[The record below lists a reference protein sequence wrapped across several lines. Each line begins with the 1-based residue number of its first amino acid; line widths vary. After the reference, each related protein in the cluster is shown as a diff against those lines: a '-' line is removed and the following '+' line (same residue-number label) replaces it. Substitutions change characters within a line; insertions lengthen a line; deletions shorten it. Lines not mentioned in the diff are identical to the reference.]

1 MKFADFLRSQLT
13 DIVDYY
19 QQYLRRTIGTTII
32 FTAICFVI
40 AAFLLHFTEFSG
52 RAAKAQISLLN
63 YFFLSYSGDNVYRI
77 VDLTKDVFIFFV
89 ALFSIGF
96 ARLKKEEIPAE
107 ITFSLLIRKINLKD
121 VTVLAGIFI
130 LSAIIDYFLFK
141 MDGYSAGHTRNRSVD
156 KYIHGTIFQLRIY
169 IPLILFGLGI
179 YVLSASEKVK
189 LKAKNILFIYIS
201 LWLFNEFAYEL
212 FMWCRYHVFALV
224 LMPFD
229 KSDSYYL
236 LESVPGIVLIA
247 FFFLGY
253 HSALTKA
260 TSTEV

>member
-1 MKFADFLRSQLT
+1 
-13 DIVDYY
+13 
-19 QQYLRRTIGTTII
+19 
-32 FTAICFVI
+32 
-40 AAFLLHFTEFSG
+40 
-52 RAAKAQISLLN
+52 
-63 YFFLSYSGDNVYRI
+63 VYRI
-77 VDLTKDVFIFFV
+77 IDLTKDVFIFFV
-89 ALFSIGF
+89 TLFSIGF
-96 ARLKKEEIPAE
+96 ARLGKEEMQAE
-107 ITFSLLIRKINLKD
+107 LTFSQFIRKINAKD
-121 VTVLAGIFI
+121 ITVLAAMLI
-130 LSAIIDYFLFK
+130 LSAIIDYTLFK
-141 MDGYSAGHTRNRSVD
+141 MDGYSAQHTRNRSVD

-169 IPLILFGLGI
+169 IPLILFALGV
-179 YVLSASEKVK
+179 YVLRTENKIK
-189 LKAKNILFIYIS
+189 LKARNIFFLYIS